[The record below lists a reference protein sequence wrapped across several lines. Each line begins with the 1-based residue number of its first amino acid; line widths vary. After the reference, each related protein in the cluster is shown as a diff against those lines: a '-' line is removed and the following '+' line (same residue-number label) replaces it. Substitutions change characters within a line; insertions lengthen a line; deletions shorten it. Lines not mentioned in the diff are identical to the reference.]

1 VNYKDL
7 DEPEDHLVTN
17 VNLVHSKLAEYY
29 AKFNNAPVY
38 YTATILHPHYK
49 HHLSALW
56 KVPNTHVTA
65 NDYVSFGVS
74 VYTIRGRNFE
84 NTGAIISV

>member
-7 DEPEDHLVTN
+7 DAPKDYLITN
-17 VNLVHSKLAEYY
+17 VNLAHSKLTKYY

-49 HHLSALW
+49 HYLLAL
-56 KVPNTHVTA
+56 
-65 NDYVSFGVS
+65 
-74 VYTIRGRNFE
+74 
-84 NTGAIISV
+84 